1 MNTHPEGTAS
11 PSVDGAA
18 PVPSVEVVDVA
29 ALPSVPPGTGPAV
42 QWSSSNQLQTNVVT
56 LPPQAH
62 IGAHVEAEL
71 DVTLSVLL
79 GSFTLRHGPD
89 DDSGVAFVHAP
100 AVVVLPAGTR
110 RSVTA
115 GPAGTTYL
123 TAHRRRTGMLPMVR

>member
-1 MNTHPEGTAS
+1 MNTQPEGIAS
-11 PSVDGAA
+11 PSVDGVAW
-18 PVPSVEVVDVA
+18 VPSAEVVDVA
-29 ALPSVPPGTGPAV
+29 ALPSVPPGNGPVV
-42 QWSSSNQLQTNVVT
+42 QWSGSNQLQTNVVT

-62 IGAHVEAEL
+62 IAAHVEAEL

-89 DDSGVAFVHAP
+89 DDTSVAVVHAP
-100 AVVVLPAGTR
+100 AVVVLLAGTH

-123 TAHRRRTGMLPMVR
+123 TVHRRRTGMLPVVR